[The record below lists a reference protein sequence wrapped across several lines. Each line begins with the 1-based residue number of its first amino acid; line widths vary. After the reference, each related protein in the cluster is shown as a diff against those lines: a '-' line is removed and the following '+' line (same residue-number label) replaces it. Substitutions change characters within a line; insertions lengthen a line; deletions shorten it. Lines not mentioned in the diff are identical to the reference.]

1 MGPSTRP
8 VFDSLAERYDAW
20 YDSPKG
26 REILELESACLRPLV
41 VGTSTPRLEV
51 GIGTGRFAASLGIEV
66 GLDPAAVPLCLAA
79 TRGVR
84 VVRGAGE
91 QLPFADHVFGAVVLV
106 VTLCFV
112 SDPAGTV
119 RGARRV
125 LRPDGRLV
133 VGLVPADSAWG
144 RWYEEK
150 GRTGHPFY
158 RTAHFLT
165 LAEHLALLEDADLEP
180 CGARSTLLRAPGDP
194 RLAEEEVHDGV
205 VPGAGFVALSA
216 GRR

>member
-8 VFDSLAERYDAW
+8 VFESLAERYDAW
-20 YDSPKG
+20 YDSPEG
-26 REILELESACLRPLV
+26 RLLFGLESACLRPLV
-41 VGTSTPRLEV
+41 VGTRAPHLEV
-51 GIGTGRFAASLGIEV
+51 GVGSGRFAASLGVEV
-66 GLDPAAVPLCLAA
+66 GLDPAAVPLYLAA

-84 VVRGAGE
+84 VVRGTGE

-106 VTLCFV
+106 ATLCFV

-119 RGARRV
+119 RVARRV

-133 VGLVPADSAWG
+133 IGLVPADSAWG

-158 RTAHFLT
+158 RAAHFLT

-180 CGARSTLLRAPGDP
+180 SGGRSTLLRAPGDP
-194 RLAEEEVHDGV
+194 RLAQEEVHDGI
-205 VPGAGFVALSA
+205 VPGAGFVAVTA
-216 GRR
+216 RPR